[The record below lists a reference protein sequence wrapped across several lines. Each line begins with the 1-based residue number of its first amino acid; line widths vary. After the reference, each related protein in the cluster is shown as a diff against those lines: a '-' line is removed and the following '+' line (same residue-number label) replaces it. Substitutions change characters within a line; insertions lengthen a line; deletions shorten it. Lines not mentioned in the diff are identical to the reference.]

1 MEVHHNT
8 RRFCLD
14 LGFGCLSFLE
24 QAIPVQLLASHYLQL
39 IVVTTDVVEGTFLGR
54 LRYLP
59 QLGIYNNTLC
69 SLCLKLALVTC
80 VINETLTFIERM
92 TL

>member
-8 RRFCLD
+8 TTSRFCLD

-24 QAIPVQLLASHYLQL
+24 QAIAAQLLATHYLEL
-39 IVVTTDVVEGTFLGR
+39 IVVKIDVVEGTFLGR

-59 QLGIYNNTLC
+59 RLGI
-69 SLCLKLALVTC
+69 
-80 VINETLTFIERM
+80 
-92 TL
+92 